1 VKFQTDKKYIMDKV
15 SVLNQIKIALEG
27 LLSQTQQLEEGEHPV
42 YQIDKDLMLEKT
54 RALYEQMMALENSR
68 QEEKVP
74 GSESV
79 QMDDGSAVEEIAE
92 TVVEEKAIIPEIP
105 TDENQEIPVTEP
117 EEIVQEPEEIIE
129 AEDVPVAVEKVVE
142 PTIKEEPV
150 KKTEEPVET
159 PKTMLDL
166 FSKAPSETLGDTL
179 TPTEKPAVAD
189 SLQMRGINDLREAI
203 GINDKFLFINELF
216 NGDLE
221 RYNKV
226 IDELNGFSGLSGAQT
241 YLTELQVQF
250 QWAEDGSAYQ
260 KLNVL
265 LERKFA

>member
-1 VKFQTDKKYIMDKV
+1 MDKV
-15 SVLNQIKIALEG
+15 SVLNQIKITLEG

-79 QMDDGSAVEEIAE
+79 QEDDGSAIEEIAE

-105 TDENQEIPVTEP
+105 TEENQEIPVTEP
-117 EEIVQEPEEIIE
+117 EEIVPEPEEKIE

-142 PTIKEEPV
+142 PAIKEEPIEEKPGPV
-150 KKTEEPVET
+150 EKTEEPAGR

-166 FSKAPSETLGDTL
+166 FSEAPSETLGDTL

-189 SLQMRGINDLREAI
+189 SLQMRGIADLREAI

>member
-1 VKFQTDKKYIMDKV
+1 MDKV

-27 LLSQTQQLEEGEHPV
+27 LLSQTQQLENGMHPV
-42 YQIDKDLMLEKT
+42 HQIDKDLMLEKT
-54 RALYEQMMALENSR
+54 RALYEQMLALEDYR
-68 QEEKVP
+68 QEEKA
-74 GSESV
+74 
-79 QMDDGSAVEEIAE
+79 SAPELTQEVDIPAAEETTETVEE
-92 TVVEEKAIIPEIP
+92 EKEITPEIP
-105 TDENQEIPVTEP
+105 TDENQEIPDTKP
-117 EEIVQEPEEIIE
+117 EEIVPEPEEKTK
-129 AEDVPVAVEKVVE
+129 AEEVPVTVEKVAESEMEEEPDKEKPEPIEETEKPVE
-142 PTIKEEPV
+142 P
-150 KKTEEPVET
+150 
-159 PKTMLDL
+159 PKTTLDL
-166 FSKAPSETLGDTL
+166 FSEAPPETLGDTL
-179 TPTEKPAVAD
+179 TPTEKPAIAD
-189 SLQMRGINDLREAI
+189 SLQMSGISDLREAI

-265 LERKFA
+265 LERKFS